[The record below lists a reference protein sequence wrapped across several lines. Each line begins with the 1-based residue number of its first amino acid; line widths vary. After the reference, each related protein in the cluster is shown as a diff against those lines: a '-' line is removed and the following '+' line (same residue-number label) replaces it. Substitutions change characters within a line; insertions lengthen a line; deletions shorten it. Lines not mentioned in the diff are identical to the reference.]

1 MLIDTRLNEWPKPLQ
16 NVWNISETI
25 GPNRRKLLGA
35 FNYDNQLVLI
45 FEDVIEIFNLKTRTM
60 SKGDKVINVNNMAIL
75 SDQHGRGGIFLSSNN
90 KSSNIKKWQYQMVT
104 FEHKILWPN
113 REKFFVYERKS
124 TTDQRILD
132 YSQIELILL
141 SEDNSLY
148 RSYQVDWK
156 WAQGYIFTGEDGRIV
171 WHLFTNLGVYLFDP
185 PDQQNPE
192 ISFMIDPKRLIS
204 LRSLRVNFSD
214 YFTCSKN
221 DPAGW
226 NQFFRVLLY
235 MRSEKE
241 TVNRSFRYKV
251 VLWLFS
257 AHFLVSIIM
266 IFIIFIINFSYR
278 FSYRRILRPQLIGP
292 LSTNLTNNSKSNVSI
307 ATSEETVQQAVD
319 TKVVTV

>member
-1 MLIDTRLNEWPKPLQ
+1 MKCNFYIYVLLISLVEVTRSMNDNNIFCDSNKKWKLIGTYFQRSKGLFLILEIQNVETYMVQHININSIYDMLIDTRLNEWPKPLQ

-241 TVNRSFRYKV
+241 TVNRMY
-251 VLWLFS
+251 
-257 AHFLVSIIM
+257 
-266 IFIIFIINFSYR
+266 
-278 FSYRRILRPQLIGP
+278 LIK
-292 LSTNLTNNSKSNVSI
+292 LNT
-307 ATSEETVQQAVD
+307 
-319 TKVVTV
+319 